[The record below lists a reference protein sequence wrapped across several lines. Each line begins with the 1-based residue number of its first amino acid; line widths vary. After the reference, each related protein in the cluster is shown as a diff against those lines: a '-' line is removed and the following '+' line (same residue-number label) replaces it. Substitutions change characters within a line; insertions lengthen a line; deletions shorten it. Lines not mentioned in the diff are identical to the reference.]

1 MARRRSQNERRESSG
16 GLLAL
21 YPLGLVFAA
30 MTFLAFG
37 ANRAGV
43 EQTKT
48 ARPAAAAPQQDAAE
62 AAATEKAAAAAVVAI
77 SLARVAPAL
86 PEAALDPPKTEPQP
100 GVAQVRQN
108 PAPRNGTAGQGKPP
122 QQQRTAAGSPGPI
135 GGASGEQQAPAAR
148 KPVAEDESVLARIGS
163 YAPSPRRIA
172 NAVTDSVTKLASY
185 IPGL

>member
-1 MARRRSQNERRESSG
+1 MARRKHPNDRRESSG

-21 YPLGLVFAA
+21 YPLALVFAA

-37 ANRAGV
+37 ASRSGV
-43 EQTKT
+43 EQVKAERPAKT
-48 ARPAAAAPQQDAAE
+48 AAQQNPAE
-62 AAATEKAAAAAVVAI
+62 VAATEKAAAAAVVAI

-86 PEAALDPPKTEPQP
+86 PEAALDPPKAKPQPDVSEPRRNAAPGKGAVAQPTASQPHRTPAGSPPQP
-100 GVAQVRQN
+100 G
-108 PAPRNGTAGQGKPP
+108 
-122 QQQRTAAGSPGPI
+122 AAD
-135 GGASGEQQAPAAR
+135 APAAA
-148 KPVAEDESVLARIGS
+148 KPAPEEESVLARIGS